1 MISIMIVIIPNSIIH
16 YSLFSIISIII
27 DNSTNHYI
35 HLLLLSF
42 IHLLLLS
49 FIHLLLLSFIHR
61 LLILNSTS
69 YESIIYVSIDSNHSF
84 LSYHLQIT
92 ISYFMDLSF
101 I

>member
-27 DNSTNHYI
+27 DNSTNHY
-35 HLLLLSF
+35 
-42 IHLLLLS
+42 
-49 FIHLLLLSFIHR
+49 IHLLLLSFIHR